1 MRLTNGREETNFVTF
16 TITSVDLKIH
26 KTKTRKIKLINKCI
40 SLSFRYFDSQDPFLY
55 ILGVDPRYARGY
67 FDFQNINY
75 ISIIFG
81 RCIMNNNKILNCMFV

>member
-55 ILGVDPRYARGY
+55 IFSY
-67 FDFQNINY
+67 
-75 ISIIFG
+75 
-81 RCIMNNNKILNCMFV
+81 KILAKTIYNFLIKYYCQ